1 MQTIVSQ
8 NSATP
13 HVEVDL
19 TFRRTITI
27 ASSGRKRGGMGKVVG
42 FVGAKCGT
50 CGVWCQGS
58 PTCLLQKNLESR
70 KDESKTVNW
79 NFLQLRTGGVT
90 YETSEVVRKKTK
102 HTVIKR
108 VEFDPSSVWDSW
120 HLLRSG
126 TRETV
131 TLMFL
136 LVYPREY
143 GGGVAG
149 RTIQC
154 NSSWISTEISIN
166 SFFCIPFLPFCPLYL
181 PYSTVFHLASS
192 FSVKKNCPKG
202 VGKMPNILSGQLLS
216 SKSYK
221 R

>member
-1 MQTIVSQ
+1 LLSLTDVFVSKTGNHNFPILSTCRIHLPRLGEMQTIVSQ

-108 VEFDPSSVWDSW
+108 VEFDPSSV
-120 HLLRSG
+120 
-126 TRETV
+126 
-131 TLMFL
+131 
-136 LVYPREY
+136 
-143 GGGVAG
+143 
-149 RTIQC
+149 
-154 NSSWISTEISIN
+154 
-166 SFFCIPFLPFCPLYL
+166 
-181 PYSTVFHLASS
+181 
-192 FSVKKNCPKG
+192 
-202 VGKMPNILSGQLLS
+202 
-216 SKSYK
+216 
-221 R
+221 